1 MLCVILLLK
10 EFYTTLIDYDFDL
23 DEVTFQQDNAPIYK
37 AKIVLEWFW
46 EQSYSV
52 MDWLAQ
58 SLDLNPIKHV
68 QAILKWCLNLY
79 FIPPKNLYELWNYV
93 QDIYATIIVDE
104 CQMLYTSILTQFV
117 AVLEEKGR

>member
-1 MLCVILLLK
+1 MEELVVYTRLNKHLMLCVILLLK

-68 QAILKWCLNLY
+68 
-79 FIPPKNLYELWNYV
+79 
-93 QDIYATIIVDE
+93 
-104 CQMLYTSILTQFV
+104 
-117 AVLEEKGR
+117 